1 MPPEDQCR
9 LRPAW
14 PLPACSFQHG
24 PCLQV
29 SFQHGPWLQTELN
42 QGLTQEVE
50 MLRQG
55 KSMME
60 SLAERRGAEVA
71 SLQVGWQSA
80 C

>member
-1 MPPEDQCR
+1 MGGAYLQ
-9 LRPAW
+9 
-14 PLPACSFQHG
+14 SIFQHG
-24 PCLQV
+24 PC
-29 SFQHGPWLQTELN
+29 LQTELN

-55 KSMME
+55 KSLME

-71 SLQVGWQSA
+71 SLQVCWQSA